1 MGYFF
6 VKVLN
11 DVVFLINYYLKL
23 GYLLFSFEVSRL
35 FVFEFRIL
43 VRDFNLKLLNL
54 TSESLNLGLLR
65 LEFIFKIVCNS
76 THILIEDRLVS

>member
-43 VRDFNLKLLNL
+43 VRDFSLKLLNL
-54 TSESLNLGLLR
+54 NSESLNLGLLR